1 MGPGASHS
9 GAAWLGRGLPAH
21 GQSPAEPFHPGLPFA
36 QWLAS
41 HSVTSTTVV
50 SEASG
55 GLWVIIYRS
64 GGGDKAG
71 TGASLCV
78 LYGL

>member
-1 MGPGASHS
+1 MEHM
-9 GAAWLGRGLPAH
+9 LIQVGLLESLWF
-21 GQSPAEPFHPGLPFA
+21 QDV
-36 QWLAS
+36 W
-41 HSVTSTTVV
+41 SV
-50 SEASG
+50 
-55 GLWVIIYRS
+55 LIYRS